1 MFSASNSHRMIQAIL
16 TFVCVFSVCNSLS
29 NLSTTLETLIA
40 PERNLEES
48 GSSSSPVTSKLAKS
62 IHDSITNNLI
72 LKNIIGKRML
82 KKLAFDANRAKWIL
96 ANEIE
101 IDDSKRNELLTIF
114 SQLKQ
119 KLVKHA
125 VYADFEYPEISF

>member
-16 TFVCVFSVCNSLS
+16 TFVCVLSVCNSLS